1 MTKKQTSNL
10 GQKLSPILKEL
21 ADTVTENL
29 GNKPNYD
36 ENALKDVTQIFMDVI
51 MDKMH
56 DLQMAENMDMQT
68 ACDMAEQCGGEL
80 RAFIKKWCNQDTF
93 EFYKTNKDANKL

>member
-1 MTKKQTSNL
+1 MNL
-10 GQKLSPILKEL
+10 GQKLSPILTEL

-36 ENALKDVTQIFMDVI
+36 SEALKDVTVIFMDVI

-56 DLQMAENMDMQT
+56 DLLQVAENMDMQT
-68 ACDMAEQCGGEL
+68 ACDMAEQCGQEL
-80 RAFIKKWCNQDTF
+80 RAFVKKWCNLDTH
-93 EFYKTNKDANKL
+93 EFYKQTL

>member
-10 GQKLSPILKEL
+10 GQSLSPILKEL
-21 ADTVTENL
+21 ADTVVENL

-36 ENALKDVTQIFMDVI
+36 ENALKDVTQIFIDVV

-56 DLQMAENMDMQT
+56 DLQLSENIDFQT
-68 ACDMAEQCGGEL
+68 SCDMAEQCGSEL
-80 RAFIKKWCNQDTF
+80 RSFVKKWCNVDTWD
-93 EFYKTNKDANKL
+93 FYKNVNNK